1 MVLVMSALSFL
12 TRYPPASSGPWL
24 RGVMACQGR
33 NRRLVRDCPT
43 SIDAQMERKVQRVEG
58 DGGEKRP
65 GQAPRVIT
73 GYFGSGAGAVW
84 GYLHRYLSIARS
96 NVPCAG
102 AMAGKVDSVNRIQYA
117 KEHSRPNRRPSQPRP
132 TLIDVY
138 PFFIRRWTLSDGDG
152 SCWFD
157 VDLQRD

>member
-12 TRYPPASSGPWL
+12 TRYPSASSGPWL

-58 DGGEKRP
+58 VIGVRIRP
-65 GQAPRVIT
+65 GQAPRAIT

-84 GYLHRYLSIARS
+84 GCLVRRGARMWLR
-96 NVPCAG
+96 N
-102 AMAGKVDSVNRIQYA
+102 
-117 KEHSRPNRRPSQPRP
+117 E
-132 TLIDVY
+132 
-138 PFFIRRWTLSDGDG
+138 W
-152 SCWFD
+152 
-157 VDLQRD
+157 

>member
-58 DGGEKRP
+58 VTGVRMRTPLLTPPAPLPIHPASRRLGGS
-65 GQAPRVIT
+65 A
-73 GYFGSGAGAVW
+73 GSR
-84 GYLHRYLSIARS
+84 LLR
-96 NVPCAG
+96 
-102 AMAGKVDSVNRIQYA
+102 
-117 KEHSRPNRRPSQPRP
+117 E
-132 TLIDVY
+132 
-138 PFFIRRWTLSDGDG
+138 
-152 SCWFD
+152 
-157 VDLQRD
+157 